1 MDNNSLASDVAMGEE
16 ALALINSP
24 IIKQYFNFRRAQLF
38 DSFRSTPLS
47 GGDHDRKEI
56 HRTLKEVDMF
66 EQHLLQTIETGKM
79 SEDAIKN
86 SILIAKT
93 NDLHKR

>member
-1 MDNNSLASDVAMGEE
+1 MDNNALASDVAMGEE
-16 ALALINSP
+16 ALALLSNP
-24 IIKQYFNFRRAQLF
+24 LIKQYFNFRRAQLF
-38 DSFRSTPLS
+38 DSFRATPQK
-47 GGDHDRKEI
+47 GGDYDRKEI

-79 SEDAIKN
+79 SEGAIKN